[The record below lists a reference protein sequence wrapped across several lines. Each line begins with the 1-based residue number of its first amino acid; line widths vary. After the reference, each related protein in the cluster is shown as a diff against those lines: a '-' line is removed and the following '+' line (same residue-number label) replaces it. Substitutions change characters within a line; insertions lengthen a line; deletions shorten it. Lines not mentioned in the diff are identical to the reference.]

1 MDNNIFMHTP
11 HTIIMIDTINHYF
24 KILIFSPY
32 FHIHIS
38 SIVSRILYI
47 VFVIWVQV
55 LWLHLAVAFSKF
67 ILMYNAQSPFFL
79 FRPLVCLRNQT
90 LVLYN
95 LLHLGLTKGFL
106 VVSPPTSPLSLLLL
120 LQAWL
125 VRFYSFCKSWV
136 VNQAEVEMS
145 GNTIKW
151 ITWTAFQENALCKLP
166 QQIVEVESRNPYS
179 LQRGCHVL
187 Q

>member
-38 SIVSRILYI
+38 SIVSRILFI

-55 LWLHLAVAFSKF
+55 LWFHLAVVFSKF

-106 VVSPPTSPLSLLLL
+106 VVSPLTCPVSPAPSASLISQVLFI
-120 LQAWL
+120 LQGL
-125 VRFYSFCKSWV
+125 GRQPSRGRDVRKYHQ
-136 VNQAEVEMS
+136 VNHL
-145 GNTIKW
+145 N
-151 ITWTAFQENALCKLP
+151 CLP
-166 QQIVEVESRNPYS
+166 GKCS
-179 LQRGCHVL
+179 L
-187 Q
+187 